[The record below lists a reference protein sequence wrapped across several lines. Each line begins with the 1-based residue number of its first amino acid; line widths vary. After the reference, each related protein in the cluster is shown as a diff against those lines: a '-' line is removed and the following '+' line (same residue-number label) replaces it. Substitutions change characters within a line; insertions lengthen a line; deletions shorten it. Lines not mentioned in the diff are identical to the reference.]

1 MNKKG
6 GKVLGKGRDG
16 CVIDPPILCSTK
28 SNKSQYNNQV
38 SKLIDISGVPEY
50 QISEFVEEFVSG
62 DIFLKHDPNGENF
75 LPGLEMCYKKYHQ
88 LNKDQKKDIKE
99 CKYNESPYESTYI
112 NILLKKGFSFQKTT
126 QKLNNDDF
134 LRSLAYLLLG
144 AKRCIHNL
152 NILLLDVKADNL
164 LYSED
169 KGGKFPVF
177 IDFSND
183 FVITNRER
191 LFRFLRGFQSYYDT
205 WTLEIMIFFI
215 SILKSQKNPS
225 PSVKKEINKII
236 RKLIKDIKQER
247 NFDLNNSKNKL
258 YASGLTKDILLK
270 VLYNKSKSETQQ
282 KNLKEFYEKQ
292 MCYAIGKIYTKEYD
306 EKIQKKSSFKNVKIE
321 FILDNL
327 VNEGYYD
334 RFMIDNAL
342 THIYKL
348 VNLRERKDYLIRN
361 RTHPRRW
368 QNLRIQQQ
376 SLSPAILASLNNL
389 LSNMQLTP
397 PISIP
402 KVWVGEN
409 GDIRKSKNGQIL
421 GWATTD
427 GTMFGDLLPFKKNK
441 MQKDPRIPSSMPS
454 LHNPPPGLPSPSN
467 PPSPSFS
474 HFPLSASSR
483 HIREQNRSNFNR
495 NAQSHLARLQE
506 LIGPANS
513 PSPPQRPGWV
523 NPKKLKKKKN
533 KKRSIS
539 YDLKDVTPN
548 KLKKMKK
555 PALIKLLKKY
565 KENNC
570 KKITGL
576 KKDEMI
582 DRILLFQ
589 PELEKKDLKSEKKL
603 TLQKIL
609 KTHIN
614 TKCQVKP
621 GDKKKVLHDFI
632 LKNII

>member
-38 SKLIDISGVPEY
+38 SKLIDISGVAEY
-50 QISEFVEEFVSG
+50 KISEFVEEFVSG

-441 MQKDPRIPSSMPS
+441 MQKDPRIPTSMPS
-454 LHNPPPGLPSPSN
+454 LHNPPPGLPS
-467 PPSPSFS
+467 
-474 HFPLSASSR
+474 
-483 HIREQNRSNFNR
+483 
-495 NAQSHLARLQE
+495 
-506 LIGPANS
+506 
-513 PSPPQRPGWV
+513 PQRPGWV